1 MVNLSRFAPVS
12 EAHAEREGA
21 GEIPSG
27 ARERSEGAES
37 PLKTAPAQRPTAFAL
52 AC

>member
-21 GEIPSG
+21 GKIPSG
-27 ARERSEGAES
+27 ARDLRSPMEDHSATGRS
-37 PLKTAPAQRPTAFAL
+37 KAFPWF
-52 AC
+52 